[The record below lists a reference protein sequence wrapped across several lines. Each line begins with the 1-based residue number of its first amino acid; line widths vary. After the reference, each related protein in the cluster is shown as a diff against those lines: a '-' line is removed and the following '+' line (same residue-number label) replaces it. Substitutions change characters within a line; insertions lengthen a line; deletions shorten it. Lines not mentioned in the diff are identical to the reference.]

1 MNTAYPF
8 AIDHRGRTQAATYED
23 HVAQMIEQL
32 LFTAPGERV
41 NRPTFGCGLRRLL
54 FEPNRDLL
62 AATTSLLVQASLQ
75 QWMATI
81 IDVLDVDV
89 EANDS
94 TLSVSVSYTIRKT
107 GDTETRTFT
116 QDA

>member
-1 MNTAYPF
+1 MNVAFPF
-8 AIDHRGRTQAATYED
+8 AVDRRGRTMEATYED

-54 FEPNRDLL
+54 FEPNREIL

-75 QWMATI
+75 QWLGSV
-81 IDVLDVDV
+81 IDVQGVEV
-89 EANDS
+89 EAVDS
-94 TLSVSVSYTIRKT
+94 TLSVTVAYEIRRT
-107 GDTETRTFT
+107 GESEARTFT
-116 QDA
+116 QEA